1 MKEKSKTSKNMK
13 YKTYRRG
20 CNSIFAL
27 IKNNL
32 KKRKREKRRVEE
44 FLLTIVEMKVEEDR
58 IFLSIYLIIFF
69 FSKYVCN
76 RGK

>member
-1 MKEKSKTSKNMK
+1 MK

-27 IKNNL
+27 IKKNL

-69 FSKYVCN
+69 FSSMFVTEEN
-76 RGK
+76 GKIEDEKGR